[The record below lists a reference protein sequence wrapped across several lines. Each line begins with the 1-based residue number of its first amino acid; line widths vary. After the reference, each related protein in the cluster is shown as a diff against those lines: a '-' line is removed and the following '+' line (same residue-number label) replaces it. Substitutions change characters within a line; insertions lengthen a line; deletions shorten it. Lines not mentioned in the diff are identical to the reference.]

1 MAGVAVLL
9 QRPHDVRRG
18 DLDVVERRG
27 VADPPLEV
35 EGPCQPVV
43 GDLRQRR
50 REVRMEHRSTLT
62 RRPARVGEQ
71 RGEAATEE
79 LSLHAGLGERSLRI
93 EESALVD
100 LRGYVSDDADAQR
113 ATS

>member
-1 MAGVAVLL
+1 
-9 QRPHDVRRG
+9 
-18 DLDVVERRG
+18 
-27 VADPPLEV
+27 
-35 EGPCQPVV
+35 
-43 GDLRQRR
+43 
-50 REVRMEHRSTLT
+50 MEHRSTLT

-71 RGEAATEE
+71 RAGEAATEE